1 LADSFAVFRLALS
14 LSTSPEYSAVSLTRS
29 INAAYAEERCWLESD
44 ILVNMSTTYEVI
56 MAKVRALTRKAEY
69 AKRAHDKRLARAVE
83 RIRKLMKEH
92 GVSIGHLSG
101 SASGRAA
108 ASAKVGKSKLPPTD
122 GRLKVKPKYRH
133 PKSKETWSGRG
144 KTPRWLVAEM
154 KSGKSKD
161 SFLIKSK

>member
-1 LADSFAVFRLALS
+1 MR
-14 LSTSPEYSAVSLTRS
+14 
-29 INAAYAEERCWLESD
+29 AAYEQ
-44 ILVNMSTTYEVI
+44 I
-56 MAKVRALTRKAEY
+56 MAKVRALTRKAES
-69 AKRAHDKRLARAVE
+69 AKRAEVKRVARAVE

-101 SASGRAA
+101 STSGRGS
-108 ASAKVGKSKLPPTD
+108 ASKKVGKSKLPPTD

-161 SFLIKSK
+161 SFLIKS